1 MSSTN
6 LQPTLQAPLDHI
18 ANTKSDAQPNSATSQ
33 HGAKEVS
40 SSLHALSFEGSQHL
54 SITDRLALLES
65 IAPDHRMGLHRMT
78 MS

>member
-18 ANTKSDAQPNSATSQ
+18 ANTKSDAQPNSAISQ
-33 HGAKEVS
+33 HGAEVVS
-40 SSLHALSFEGSQHL
+40 ENLRVVFFEGLQHL